1 MRLQP
6 RSTLYKVAGAKLRC
20 SNRVLPGPVDEAFY
34 FQFLTALYI
43 SQRIRCQLCCWHVM
57 LWSTPGAAGTGSE
70 MTTLRMSSNWVDG
83 DRFFDREAEL
93 QLLRERVENG
103 THTLLTAQRRMG
115 KTSLVRELLRRLDE
129 DGKFA
134 TVFVDWEGAMDPADA
149 LAELATQAR
158 PLQGVL
164 RRMASWLRNSVRDV
178 HDNVEELGVSEL
190 RVRFRAGLD
199 AGSWQRIGDQVF
211 EALAA
216 NDRPVVLAI
225 DELPILVNRLLK
237 GHEYRVTPER
247 LAATD
252 GFMGWLRKCC
262 QTHQGRIC
270 LIISGSVG
278 LEPVLSQA
286 RLSAHANVYTTLDL
300 RPWSHD
306 VAVECLAALARGY
319 GTSLPAEIRR
329 EMCRRLRCCVPHH
342 VQLFF
347 QLLYEHLIRDQRNE
361 ATLDDVERVYRRD
374 LLSVRGQVGLVHY
387 EERLRMVL
395 GDEGYTE
402 ALSLLSEAVV
412 NGGLLTHRV
421 IELYRVEA
429 VETGDED
436 SVATVLYVLQ
446 HDGYL
451 EESEGGYA
459 FVSGLLEDWWRAR
472 HGQSFTSITDR

>member
-1 MRLQP
+1 MRL
-6 RSTLYKVAGAKLRC
+6 
-20 SNRVLPGPVDEAFY
+20 
-34 FQFLTALYI
+34 
-43 SQRIRCQLCCWHVM
+43 
-57 LWSTPGAAGTGSE
+57 
-70 MTTLRMSSNWVDG
+70 
-83 DRFFDREAEL
+83 
-93 QLLRERVENG
+93 
-103 THTLLTAQRRMG
+103 
-115 KTSLVRELLRRLDE
+115 
-129 DGKFA
+129 
-134 TVFVDWEGAMDPADA
+134 
-149 LAELATQAR
+149 
-158 PLQGVL
+158 
-164 RRMASWLRNSVRDV
+164 
-178 HDNVEELGVSEL
+178 
-190 RVRFRAGLD
+190 RAGLD

-211 EALAA
+211 EALEA

-252 GFMGWLRKCC
+252 AFMGWLRRCC
-262 QTHQGRIC
+262 QTHRGRVC

-286 RLSAHANVYTTLDL
+286 GLSAHANVYATLDL

-319 GTSLPAEIRR
+319 GIRLPDEIRR

-347 QLLYEHLIRDQRNE
+347 HLLYEHLVRDQRNE

-374 LLSVRGQVGLVHY
+374 LLSVRGQAGLVHY

-395 GDEGYTE
+395 GDDGYTE
-402 ALSLLSEAVV
+402 ALSLLSEAVA
-412 NGGLLTHRV
+412 NGGLLTRGV
-421 IELYRVEA
+421 IELYRSEPA
-429 VETGDED
+429 GAGDGD
-436 SVATVLYVLQ
+436 SAANVLYVLQ

-451 EESEGGYA
+451 EESSGGYE

-472 HGQSFTSITDR
+472 HDQSFTSITDR

>member
-1 MRLQP
+1 
-6 RSTLYKVAGAKLRC
+6 
-20 SNRVLPGPVDEAFY
+20 
-34 FQFLTALYI
+34 
-43 SQRIRCQLCCWHVM
+43 
-57 LWSTPGAAGTGSE
+57 

-83 DRFFDREAEL
+83 DRFFDREVEL
-93 QLLRERVENG
+93 RLLRQRVENG

-129 DGKFA
+129 DGEFA
-134 TVFVDWEGAMDPADA
+134 TVFMDLEGAMDAEDA
-149 LAELATQAR
+149 VAEMAARAR
-158 PLQGVL
+158 PLQGVGG
-164 RRMASWLRNSVRDV
+164 RIASWLRHGVRDV
-178 HDNVEELGVSEL
+178 RDNIEELGFSEL
-190 RVRFRAGLD
+190 RVKLRAGLD
-199 AGSWQRIGDQVF
+199 AGNWQRIGDQVF
-211 EALAA
+211 EALGS

-247 LAATD
+247 LAVTD

-262 QTHQGRIC
+262 QAYEGKVC

-286 RLSAHANVYTTLDL
+286 RLSAHANVYTPLDL
-300 RPWSHD
+300 GPWSQD
-306 VAVECLAALARGY
+306 VAEECLAALARGY
-319 GTSLPAEIRR
+319 RICLTGEIRR

-347 QLLYEHLIRDQRNE
+347 HHLYEHLVRNQRHE
-361 ATLDDVERVYRRD
+361 ATLDDVELVYQRD
-374 LLSVRGQVGLVHY
+374 LLSVRGQASLVHY

-412 NGGLLTHRV
+412 SGGRLTRDV
-421 IELYRVEA
+421 IESYR
-429 VETGDED
+429 GDAAAKGAED
-436 SVATVLYVLQ
+436 NVVTVLYVLQ

-451 EESEGGYA
+451 EECPGGYA

-472 HGQSFTSITDR
+472 HGRSFTSIALR